1 MYLQILCGNRPIN
14 IASAK
19 WSGID
24 LDSGIWTI
32 KASEM
37 KSEHKILL
45 CSYALKVLKEQF
57 LFSGNSAF
65 VFPADTIAGHLH
77 KDSISKAIRNLGGKD
92 KYNGKA
98 LFAAAS
104 L

>member
-1 MYLQILCGNRPIN
+1 MLFRTLEIYKRVSLTHHF
-14 IASAK
+14 S
-19 WSGID
+19 
-24 LDSGIWTI
+24 
-32 KASEM
+32 
-37 KSEHKILL
+37 
-45 CSYALKVLKEQF
+45 
-57 LFSGNSAF
+57 LFSGSSAF
-65 VFPADTIAGHLH
+65 VFPAGTIAGHLH